1 MGAQKKQNWTPVCK
15 PEQKQSER
23 KQDSTAENLIHK
35 AEIDRMKK
43 LLSEKMRDQKYAK
56 KAALIISEMLK
67 PKN

>member
-1 MGAQKKQNWTPVCK
+1 MGAQKKQNWQPVCK
-15 PEQKQSER
+15 PEHK
-23 KQDSTAENLIHK
+23 KDSATENLAHK

-43 LLSEKMRDQKYAK
+43 LLSEKMRDPKYAK